1 MKLIAKGNTAEV
13 FEYGEDKVLKLF
25 KPGYPVEQIQR
36 EFNNTVIM
44 NRICVHT
51 PKTFE
56 IVEHEGRHGIVFQKI
71 IGVDLFSEYL
81 KNPSD
86 EKVAAEILVDLTD
99 IQKKVL
105 LEKTE
110 EGISYKIYLE
120 WFGYDAS
127 NLPDG
132 NFICHGDLHPGNI
145 IRTKDGELC
154 LIDFMNVCRGP
165 KEYDVAR
172 TYVLLTENN
181 PEAKAVGKKYL
192 ELMEMSFLQIEP
204 FLGAIQFCRKKEKL

>member
-25 KPGYPVEQIQR
+25 KPSYPVEQIQR

-51 PKTFE
+51 PKAFE
-56 IVEHEGRHGIVFQKI
+56 IVEQEDRHGIVFQKI
-71 IGVDLFSEYL
+71 LGTDLFSEYL

-86 EKVAAEILVDLTD
+86 EKIASGIFTDLSN

-105 LEKTE
+105 SEKTE
-110 EGISYKIYLE
+110 EEISYKNYLE

-132 NFICHGDLHPGNI
+132 NYICHGDLHLGNI
-145 IRTKDGELC
+145 IRTQKNELY

-181 PEAKAVGKKYL
+181 PAAEAVGKTYL
-192 ELMEMSFLQIEP
+192 ELMEISFSQVEP
-204 FLGAIQFCRKKEKL
+204 FLDAVQFCRKKEML

>member
-1 MKLIAKGNTAEV
+1 MKLIAKGNTSEI

-44 NRICVHT
+44 SRICVHT
-51 PKTFE
+51 PKAFE
-56 IVEHEGRHGIVFQKI
+56 IVEHAGRHGIVFQKI
-71 IGVDLFSEYL
+71 VGVDLFSEYL

-86 EKVAAEILVDLTD
+86 EKIASVILTDLSD

-127 NLPDG
+127 NLPDE

-181 PEAKAVGKKYL
+181 PAAEAVGKKYL